1 MLRGYLQSINVIV
14 QRRRVRESLSR
25 VSPLSRIMRRHSPIN
40 RRIYKVPGAN
50 SLRHIDGHHKLVRWR
65 FVIHGGIDGFSRMI
79 VYLQCSTNNRAATV
93 MTLFHKA
100 AEKYGVPSRVQS
112 DKGGENI
119 LVCYY
124 MISVKGVGCGSYL
137 AGYST
142 RNQRIERMWRD
153 VFRCVASTYYSLF
166 HAMEATGVLDPD
178 MKLI

>member
-14 QRRRVRESLSR
+14 QRRRVRESLSH
-25 VSPLSRIMRRHSPIN
+25 VSPLSRVMWRHSPIN

-50 SLRHIDGHHKLVRWR
+50 SLWHIDGHHKLVRWR

-79 VYLQCSTNNRAATV
+79 VYLQCSTNNCAATV

-100 AEKYGVPSRVQS
+100 AEKYGVPSQVRS

-124 MISVKGVGCGSYL
+124 MISVKGVGRGRY
-137 AGYST
+137 
-142 RNQRIERMWRD
+142 
-153 VFRCVASTYYSLF
+153 
-166 HAMEATGVLDPD
+166 
-178 MKLI
+178 